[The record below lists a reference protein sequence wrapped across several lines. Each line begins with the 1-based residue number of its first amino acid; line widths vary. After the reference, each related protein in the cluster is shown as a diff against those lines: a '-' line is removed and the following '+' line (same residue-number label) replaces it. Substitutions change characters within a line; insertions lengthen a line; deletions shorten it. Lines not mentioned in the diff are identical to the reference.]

1 MMGLA
6 MPASRSLIAL
16 LAGTA
21 VFFALWIFALK
32 PSSSN
37 KAGTNGSSSSQGLGS
52 YQSDINKAHQAV
64 GISNASNAAS
74 GNENA
79 AASSGGATAS
89 HSSKPSTSVT
99 ASTASASHSSSSS
112 KTSTKSSASKTS
124 TKSSASK
131 TSTKSSA
138 KQTTKPSTSTT
149 VAPRQTVADSLSTVQ
164 AAVSAHKVV
173 ALLFYNPAAA
183 DDQAVKQ
190 ELASVPTHKRHV
202 VKLAIP
208 LNDAPAFTGVTQQ
221 VPGNFSPT
229 LVLISSSGQ
238 ASEIVGFT
246 TAFEISQRVDDAFA
260 VN

>member
-37 KAGTNGSSSSQGLGS
+37 KAGTNGSSSQGLGS

-79 AASSGGATAS
+79 PTSSGGATAS

-99 ASTASASHSSSSS
+99 ASTASTSHSSSSS
-112 KTSTKSSASKTS
+112 KTSTKSSAKT
-124 TKSSASK
+124 T
-131 TSTKSSA
+131 
-138 KQTTKPSTSTT
+138 QPSTSTT
-149 VAPRQTVADSLSTVQ
+149 KAPRQTVADSLSTVQ

-208 LNDAPAFTGVTQQ
+208 LNDAPAFTAVTQQ
-221 VPGNFSPT
+221 VPVNLSPT